1 MTPIMGG
8 SGTSPNACMQMT
20 WKACPAGRRGMGTV
34 HMLTASAQ
42 NIPLGTK
49 KHQYLLFCNNH
60 LPAASTDS
68 ASGMCFVEIANAAGP
83 WMHFLA
89 INPY

>member
-20 WKACPAGRRGMGTV
+20 WNACPAGRRGMGTV

-42 NIPLGTK
+42 KIPLGTK
-49 KHQYLLFCNNH
+49 
-60 LPAASTDS
+60 
-68 ASGMCFVEIANAAGP
+68 
-83 WMHFLA
+83 
-89 INPY
+89 